1 MLQGINCSIV
11 KLKSCIC
18 TYNILELKTA
28 MFIDICSCCQKKHSI
43 WGSQAS
49 IICIEFV
56 SVFSTIGFVF
66 IPTTPPAAASCSGWS
81 WDCSAS
87 PSMVFERMH
96 SSVAA
101 RLSLEAWTLHW
112 TGVFQQ
118 TETLQA
124 SAITQKESI
133 CFIFLVQ
140 ISYMFKQT
148 TRCLQITNAGST
160 NNIKACGG
168 ILRHSKFT
176 SSLHQRDGGARES
189 LTTGKKNILA
199 LFFPP
204 KSDVRSPKIDF
215 YPPWPP
221 KKWCWSEPKRQIIRT
236 WLLAAFRL
244 CQPAWRVWLFP
255 TPLRDVISWRK
266 SAGKREFKPQVWR
279 FL

>member
-1 MLQGINCSIV
+1 M
-11 KLKSCIC
+11 
-18 TYNILELKTA
+18 
-28 MFIDICSCCQKKHSI
+28 
-43 WGSQAS
+43 
-49 IICIEFV
+49 
-56 SVFSTIGFVF
+56 F
-66 IPTTPPAAASCSGWS
+66 IPTTPPAAGHS
-81 WDCSAS
+81 CSAS
-87 PSMVFERMH
+87 PSMLFERMH
-96 SSVAA
+96 SLVAA

-148 TRCLQITNAGST
+148 ARCLQITNAGST